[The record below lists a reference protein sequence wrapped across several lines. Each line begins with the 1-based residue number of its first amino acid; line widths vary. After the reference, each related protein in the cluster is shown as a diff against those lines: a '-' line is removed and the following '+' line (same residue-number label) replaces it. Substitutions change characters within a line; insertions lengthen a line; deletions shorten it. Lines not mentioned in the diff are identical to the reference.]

1 MTTYT
6 TSLLRA
12 AIAGALA
19 FSAAACASIQPAQMV
34 VPASLD
40 ASAETLPMTGI
51 GGWTKGDFAFAG
63 HDIAY
68 KRSESRL
75 SVFRL
80 VERNAGYTRYTI
92 RGPSISD
99 EIGVDCDIRELNIS
113 LGDATFTPK
122 KIAFGC
128 DLTANGL
135 PFPARFELQEI
146 REGLGG
152 ILNKKERRGE
162 IAMDRV
168 ILEIRSVHKL
178 VGTPIEMASPI
189 GYVFLQ
195 DGQPVGA
202 VELNGT
208 PQVKLPV
215 TDDVALRRAVIT
227 GAVTLA
233 LFWDPAN
240 STLGD

>member
-1 MTTYT
+1 MTTAK

-19 FSAAACASIQPAQMV
+19 LSAAACASIQPAQMA
-34 VPASLD
+34 VPASLE
-40 ASAETLPMTGI
+40 ATTETLPMTGI

-68 KRSESRL
+68 ARSETRL
-75 SVFRL
+75 SVFGL
-80 VERNAGYTRYTI
+80 VERNAGYTRYTM

-99 EIGVDCDIRELNIS
+99 EIGVDCNMREINLT
-113 LGDATFTPK
+113 LGDAAFTPTK
-122 KIAFGC
+122 MAFGC
-128 DLTANGL
+128 DFTANGL

-152 ILNKKERRGE
+152 MLNKKERRGE
-162 IAMDRV
+162 IALDRV

-189 GYVFLQ
+189 GYVFLK

-240 STLGD
+240 SALGD